1 MISEIEIMYLLDKDE
16 AEFPEAALLAA
27 SLVRRGWAHRM
38 PAKYQALAHDFISQ
52 GIVSDETTV
61 VTDDMKPRIKFIV
74 EDGQPTVALNI
85 GCPIEV
91 TVIDL
96 TNQTT
101 VIYTTHEGE
110 SHPIPLFSFQ
120 DADQGGG
127 DDDIGKV

>member
-38 PAKYQALAHDFISQ
+38 PAKYATLAHDFIEQ
-52 GIVSDETTV
+52 GIVLDETTE
-61 VTDDMKPRIKFIV
+61 VTEDMKPRIKFIV
-74 EDGQPTVALNI
+74 EDGQPTVALST

-91 TVIDL
+91 TVIDV
-96 TNQTT
+96 THQTT
-101 VIYTTHEGE
+101 AIYTTHEGE

-120 DADQGGG
+120 DEGSGS
-127 DDDIGKV
+127 DDTGKA